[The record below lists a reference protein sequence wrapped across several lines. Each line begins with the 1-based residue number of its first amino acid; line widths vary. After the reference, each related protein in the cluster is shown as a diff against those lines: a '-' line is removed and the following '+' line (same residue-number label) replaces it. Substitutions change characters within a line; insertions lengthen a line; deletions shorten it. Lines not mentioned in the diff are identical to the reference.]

1 MEKRGR
7 RKRVIGV
14 VTSDRMN
21 KTIVVKTE
29 RLVKHPRYGKY
40 IRRATVY
47 KAHDEERKARV
58 GQKVEIMETR
68 PLSKTK
74 RWCLIRIIEE
84 TA

>member
-7 RKRVIGV
+7 RKRVVGV

-21 KTIVVKTE
+21 KTIVVKAE

-74 RWCLIRIIEE
+74 RWCLIRILGE
-84 TA
+84 AA